1 MYLPLTTNRDNG
13 EIVTQFHNFSL
24 AGCTML
30 PVATH
35 MVTGNIVKP
44 HFSLAGCT
52 MLPVTTHTVA
62 YPAGVLTNEQYSAP
76 VVPNSELYVSTSVCM
91 SVFEN
96 NGLLLQ

>member
-1 MYLPLTTNRDNG
+1 MLLIWLIGSLKIYESRG
-13 EIVTQFHNFSL
+13 HNI
-24 AGCTML
+24 T
-30 PVATH
+30 TH
-35 MVTGNIVKP
+35 MVTGSIVKP